1 MKVLGLHHI
10 TAIARGAQTNLLF
23 YTRVL
28 GLRLVKRTV
37 NFDAPD
43 TYHLYYGNELGS
55 PGSLLT
61 FFPFQDAAPGRAGTG
76 MTQTTAFTVPEVG
89 FESWMHRLAE
99 GGHDFEGP
107 FRRFGALMLAIRD
120 PDGLRVELVA
130 ESGSDDGEA
139 GNVTHRRFGDV
150 VRADTAIRHI
160 YSVTLCVEA
169 FDRTSELLTQT
180 FGYEARHDEAQSV
193 PGRYRRA
200 LPNLVDG
207 TGERGFQEHRAAG
220 NGNAHALQSNGQRHS
235 PVAIFLKSTQRF
247 EPNDPEWITDFNN
260 SLPPDHRI

>member
-120 PDGLRVELVA
+120 AISYRPERKDQRPDPLRPPLRRIVRVGEGSQGAPLRPGYATAAADELRAFQGIGEYLAGLPPT
-130 ESGSDDGEA
+130 G
-139 GNVTHRRFGDV
+139 H
-150 VRADTAIRHI
+150 
-160 YSVTLCVEA
+160 
-169 FDRTSELLTQT
+169 FDRGFVGTV
-180 FGYEARHDEAQSV
+180 RHHSSAGIGAIKRGSGGAGRRAV
-193 PGRYRRA
+193 AGKPGR
-200 LPNLVDG
+200 
-207 TGERGFQEHRAAG
+207 AG
-220 NGNAHALQSNGQRHS
+220 RPAS
-235 PVAIFLKSTQRF
+235 V
-247 EPNDPEWITDFNN
+247 
-260 SLPPDHRI
+260 